1 MDKWKQRLLHLHHC
15 SSISRNILSK
25 VLQFD
30 PDLKDFFELSTNDF
44 AYNLGIS
51 KTTADK
57 IHAQL
62 RKINIEKL
70 LNKYEIEEI
79 TPITIKDTQYP
90 ILLKEIFD
98 PPYVLYCKGNIS
110 LFNSNKISIVG
121 TRNPTFYAKKVVE
134 LLLPKLIEKE
144 LTIVSGLALGVDTYA
159 HKVTIN
165 NNGKT
170 IAVLGSGISH
180 IYPKENSGLAKII
193 GQEHLLVSEYTP
205 YTPPQRW
212 QFPLRN
218 RIISGL
224 SRGTLIVEA
233 KDRSGSLIT
242 AEQALEQGRDVFAI
256 PGSIFSLS
264 STGTNK
270 LIQQG
275 AKLVMSSDD
284 ILEEIL
290 YPH

>member
-15 SSISRNILSK
+15 SSITRNILSK
-25 VLQFD
+25 VLQID
-30 PDLKDFFELSTNDF
+30 PDLKNIFQLSTNDL
-44 AYNLGIS
+44 AYNLGIT
-51 KTTADK
+51 KTSADK
-57 IHAQL
+57 IHTQL
-62 RKINIEKL
+62 RKINIEML
-70 LNKYEIEEI
+70 LIKYEVEEI
-79 TPITIKDTQYP
+79 TPVTIKDKQYP

-121 TRNPTFYAKKVVE
+121 TRNPTFYAKKVLE
-134 LLLPKLIEKE
+134 LILPKLIEKE
-144 LTIVSGLALGVDTYA
+144 LTIVSGMALGVDSYA
-159 HKVTIN
+159 HKGAIN

-180 IYPKENSGLAKII
+180 IYPKENTDLAKTI
-193 GQEHLLVSEYTP
+193 GQDHLLVSEYTP
-205 YTPPQRW
+205 NTPPQRW

-233 KDRSGSLIT
+233 KERSGSLIT

-264 STGTNK
+264 STGTNV

-275 AKLVMSSDD
+275 AKLVMNSED
-284 ILEEIL
+284 ILDEIM
-290 YPH
+290 